1 MYNVGQIVYTIL
13 EDKFKI
19 IPMKVVEKVVST
31 NLDGETTNFFAQI
44 PSSKEI
50 RKVNLNKFNHV
61 FSNIEETK
69 KHMVK
74 NATDAIEDLAI
85 ECKNV
90 EEKYFVV
97 KDKIEIDV
105 KPEPEQVLKV
115 EESKNKTSIELENG
129 QKANINLE
137 SIEKAFEKSPTA

>member
-19 IPMKVVEKVVST
+19 IPMKVIEKVVST
-31 NLDGETTNFFAQI
+31 NLNGETTNFFAQI

-50 RKVNLNKFNHV
+50 RKVNLNKFDHV

-69 KHMVK
+69 MHMIE
-74 NATDAIEDLAI
+74 NATNAIEGLAI
-85 ECKNV
+85 ECKKV
-90 EEKYFVV
+90 EEKYFIT
-97 KDKIEIDV
+97 KEKIEIDV
-105 KPEPEQVLKV
+105 KPDPIQVKKV
-115 EESKNKTSIELENG
+115 QEKTSIELDNG

-137 SIEKAFEKSPTA
+137 SIEKAFEKSPVT

>member
-19 IPMKVVEKVVST
+19 IPMKIIEKVVST
-31 NLDGETTNFFAQI
+31 DLKGETTNFFAQI

-69 KHMVK
+69 LHMVK
-74 NATDAIEDLAI
+74 NATEAIDQLSI
-85 ECKNV
+85 ECKRV
-90 EEKYFVV
+90 EEKYFVT
-97 KDKIEIDV
+97 KEKIEIDV
-105 KPEPEQVLKV
+105 KPDPVHVKEIQ
-115 EESKNKTSIELENG
+115 NKQSIELENG

-137 SIEKAFEKSPTA
+137 SIEKAFEKSSTT

>member
-19 IPMKVVEKVVST
+19 IPMKVIEKVVST

-50 RKVNLNKFNHV
+50 RKVNLNKFDFV

-69 KHMVK
+69 NHMIK
-74 NATDAIEDLAI
+74 NATEAIEELAI
-85 ECKNV
+85 ECKKV
-90 EEKYFVV
+90 EQKYFVV
-97 KDKIEIDV
+97 KEKIEIDV
-105 KPEPEQVLKV
+105 KPDPNQVKKV
-115 EESKNKTSIELENG
+115 QNKTSIELDNG

-137 SIEKAFEKSPTA
+137 SIEKAFEKSLAT

>member
-19 IPMKVVEKVVST
+19 IPMKVIEKVVST

-50 RKVNLNKFNHV
+50 RKVNLNKFDFV

-69 KHMVK
+69 NHMIK
-74 NATDAIEDLAI
+74 NATDAIEELAI
-85 ECKNV
+85 ECKKV
-90 EEKYFVV
+90 EQKYFVV
-97 KDKIEIDV
+97 KEKIEIDV
-105 KPEPEQVLKV
+105 KPDPSQVKKV
-115 EESKNKTSIELENG
+115 QNKTSIELDNG

-137 SIEKAFEKSPTA
+137 SIEKAFEKSLAT

>member
-19 IPMKVVEKVVST
+19 IPMKIIEKVVST
-31 NLDGETTNFFAQI
+31 DLKGETTNFFAQI

-69 KHMVK
+69 LHMVK
-74 NATDAIEDLAI
+74 NATEAIEQLSV
-85 ECKNV
+85 ECKRV
-90 EEKYFVV
+90 EEKYFVT
-97 KDKIEIDV
+97 KEKIEIDV
-105 KPEPEQVLKV
+105 KPDPVQVK
-115 EESKNKTSIELENG
+115 KIQNKQSIELENG

-137 SIEKAFEKSPTA
+137 SIEKAFEKSSAT

>member
-19 IPMKVVEKVVST
+19 IPMKVIEKVVST

-69 KHMVK
+69 KHMIK
-74 NATDAIEDLAI
+74 NATDAIEELAV

-90 EEKYFVV
+90 EEKYFLV
-97 KDKIEIDV
+97 KEKIEIDV
-105 KPEPEQVLKV
+105 KPDPQQV
-115 EESKNKTSIELENG
+115 ESLQNKTSIELENG

-137 SIEKAFEKSPTA
+137 SIEKAFEKSPVA

>member
-13 EDKFKI
+13 EDKSKI
-19 IPMKVVEKVVST
+19 IPMKIIEKVVST
-31 NLDGETTNFFAQI
+31 DLKGETTNFFAQI

-69 KHMVK
+69 LHMVK
-74 NATDAIEDLAI
+74 NATEAIEQLSV
-85 ECKNV
+85 ECKRV
-90 EEKYFVV
+90 EEKYFVT
-97 KDKIEIDV
+97 KEKIEIDV
-105 KPEPEQVLKV
+105 KPDPVQVK
-115 EESKNKTSIELENG
+115 KIQNKQSIELENG

-137 SIEKAFEKSPTA
+137 SIEKAFEKSSAT

>member
-19 IPMKVVEKVVST
+19 IPMKVIEKVVST

-69 KHMVK
+69 KHMIK
-74 NATDAIEDLAI
+74 NATNAIEELAV

-90 EEKYFVV
+90 EEKYFFV
-97 KDKIEIDV
+97 KEKIEIDV
-105 KPEPEQVLKV
+105 KPDPQQV
-115 EESKNKTSIELENG
+115 ESLQNKTSIELENG

-137 SIEKAFEKSPTA
+137 SIEKAFEKSPVA

>member
-19 IPMKVVEKVVST
+19 IPMKVIEKVVST

-50 RKVNLNKFNHV
+50 RKVNLNKFDYV
-61 FSNIEETK
+61 FSNIDETK
-69 KHMVK
+69 DHMIK
-74 NATDAIEDLAI
+74 NATDAIEGLAV
-85 ECKNV
+85 ECKKV
-90 EEKYFVV
+90 EEKYFIV
-97 KDKIEIDV
+97 KEKIEIDV
-105 KPEPEQVLKV
+105 KPDPVQVKKV
-115 EESKNKTSIELENG
+115 QKKTSIELDNG

-137 SIEKAFEKSPTA
+137 SIEKAFEKSLAT